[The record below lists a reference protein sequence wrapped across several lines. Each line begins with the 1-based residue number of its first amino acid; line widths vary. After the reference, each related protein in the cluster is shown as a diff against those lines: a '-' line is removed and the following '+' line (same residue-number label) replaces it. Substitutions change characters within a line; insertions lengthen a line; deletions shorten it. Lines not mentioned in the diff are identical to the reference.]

1 MYQKHVED
9 LHYLSQEMLHTHL
22 RPGNTI
28 KPAIVSLLGNSS
40 QHSLSALSP
49 GLKPNQQSSY
59 KDCSCSVFPREALLI
74 LETNNKDLEKSTFT
88 YFFH

>member
-1 MYQKHVED
+1 MYQKHIKD
-9 LHYLSQEMLHTHL
+9 LHDLSQEMQHTLL

-28 KPAIVSLLGNSS
+28 KPAIASLLGNSY

-59 KDCSCSVFPREALLI
+59 KDAVAQFSPE
-74 LETNNKDLEKSTFT
+74 
-88 YFFH
+88 